1 MNTLTQPKIRRRSV
15 RLTPDE
21 LSSLKRLL
29 KQYPSQQEVADIIG
43 ISREVLGRV
52 LLVKSGSSET
62 IEKIRATLHEST
74 TL

>member
-1 MNTLTQPKIRRRSV
+1 MDTIPQPKIRRRSV